1 MKSPVIVW
9 TMGKVGSLSV
19 YQAVRVARLKALHP
33 HYCDAETL
41 ERMGKKV
48 GYDTSVIQHG
58 RDSAAVIAAATPRN
72 PALIITM
79 VRTPIER
86 NISSYFHNQEYINAT
101 TEDIGEMTGHFIK
114 SYPHHVAVDWLDE
127 NLKKV
132 IGLDVYEEP
141 FDKRQGFRVYDRGRH
156 KVLLLR
162 SDLTQEAQSAAV
174 SDFVGRPVAVGK
186 EVNVGAEKSYAADYL
201 TFINQIALSKDYIDR
216 MLDSRYA
223 RHFWP
228 RVRLEEIRRFWL
240 RKPAPSFA
248 HRLGYMAIDRW
259 GDISARFGRA
269 ADLNGRA
276 Q

>member
-19 YQAVRVARLKALHP
+19 YQAVKVARLEALHP

-41 ERMGKKV
+41 ERMGKRI
-48 GYDTSVIQHG
+48 GHDMPVIKHG
-58 RDSAAVIAAATPRN
+58 RDSAAVIAAATPKK

-86 NISSYFHNQEYINAT
+86 NISSYFHNQEYINVT
-101 TEDIGEMTGHFIK
+101 TQDVGEMTRHFIK
-114 SYPHHVAVDWLDE
+114 SYPHKVAVDWLDA

-141 FDKRQGFRVYDRGRH
+141 FNKRQGFRVYDRGRH

-174 SDFVGRPVAVGK
+174 SDFVGRPVAVGRD
-186 EVNVGAEKSYAADYL
+186 VNVGAEKSYAKDYR
-201 TFINQIALSKDYIDR
+201 TFIDQIVLSKDHVER
-216 MLDSRYA
+216 MLGSRYA
-223 RHFWP
+223 QHFWP
-228 RVRLEEIRRFWL
+228 RARLEELRRFWL
-240 RKPAPSFA
+240 REPPPS
-248 HRLGYMAIDRW
+248 LGRRVKYMAGDRW
-259 GDISARFGRA
+259 RDVSAWFGRA
-269 ADLNGRA
+269 AGLNGSQR
-276 Q
+276 